1 MKNTR
6 WIGSVMILLCTA
18 VLAGC
23 GGKAEE
29 SNDSDKVKVV
39 TTIFPAYDFAREVA
53 GEEAEV
59 TMLLQPGTEAHTYE
73 PTPKDIKAIQD
84 CDVFIYTGGEN
95 DVWIEDILNTM
106 DTSDIVQVRMV
117 DCVDILEEAELEGV
131 EEHEHEEGEEHEES
145 EEHAHEIEEHV
156 WTSPVNSMAI
166 VDTIAAKLAEK
177 DSEHAEIYQKNAKEY
192 QVELENLNQKF
203 KSVVAGAERKTIVF
217 GDRFPILYFAEEYG
231 LSYYAAFPGCA
242 SDTEPSASTIA
253 FLTDKVEE
261 EKIPVVFK
269 IELSNGKVADTI
281 AESTGT
287 KVLTFE
293 TCHNL
298 TREDFENGETYLTL
312 MERNVETL
320 KEALN

>member
-131 EEHEHEEGEEHEES
+131 EEHEHEEGEAHEES

>member
-106 DTSDIVQVRMV
+106 DTTDIVQVRMV

>member
-95 DVWIEDILNTM
+95 DVWIEDILSTM

-131 EEHEHEEGEEHEES
+131 EEHEHEEGEAHEES

>member
-95 DVWIEDILNTM
+95 DVWIEDILSTM